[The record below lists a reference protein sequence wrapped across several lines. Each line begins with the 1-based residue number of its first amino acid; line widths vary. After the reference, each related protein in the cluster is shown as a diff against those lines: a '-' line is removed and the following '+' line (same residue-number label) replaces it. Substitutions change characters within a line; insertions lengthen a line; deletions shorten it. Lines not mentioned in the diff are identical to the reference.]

1 MEPCVLSDVLCGLP
15 KFDDPNLLV
24 GFETSDDASVYLIND
39 EQAIIQTVD
48 IFPPV
53 VDDPYFYGQIA
64 AANALSDVYAMGG
77 EPKLALNILC
87 FPENQPVEIA
97 GEILRGGYEKVQEAG
112 AMITGGHTIRDKEPK
127 YGLSVTGF
135 SHPKDVLRNGGVKP
149 GDVLL
154 LTKPLGTGVLT
165 TAAKADLLE
174 KPAYDAM
181 IRTMG
186 RLNKYAAETMRHFAV
201 SGCTDVTGFG
211 LLGHAYEMAAASGYS
226 LVIDSAAVSYLP
238 EAKAFAEEG
247 IIPAGSYRNR
257 DFLGGKVSVAK
268 SVELAAEDLLYDPQ
282 TSGGLLIALP
292 ERDGVRLLHMLE
304 ETGEEAALIGW
315 AQERKDCHII
325 VK

>member
-24 GFETSDDASVYLIND
+24 GFETSDDASVYRLSD
-39 EQAIIQTVD
+39 ELAVIQTVD

-53 VDDPYFYGQIA
+53 VDEPYFYGQIA

-97 GEILRGGYEKVQEAG
+97 GEILRGGFEKVQEAG

-135 SHPKDVLRNGGVKP
+135 IHPGDVLTNGGVKP
-149 GDVLL
+149 GDVLI
-154 LTKPLGTGVLT
+154 LTKPLGTGILT
-165 TAAKADLLE
+165 TAAKADILE

-181 IRTMG
+181 LQVMS
-186 RLNKYAAETMRHFAV
+186 RLNKYEAEVMRRFPV

-211 LLGHAYEMAAASGYS
+211 LLGHAYEMAAAGECS
-226 LVIDSAAVSYLP
+226 LTIDSATVPYLP
-238 EAKAFAEEG
+238 KVRELAEEG
-247 IIPAGSYRNR
+247 ILPAGAYRNR
-257 DFLGGKVSVAK
+257 AFLDGRVSIAEGVK
-268 SVELAAEDLLYDPQ
+268 LATEDILYDPQ

-292 ERDGVRLLHMLE
+292 EQDGLRLLHALE
-304 ETGEEAALIGW
+304 EVTETAALVGW
-315 AQERKDCHII
+315 VQERKEYHIV

>member
-1 MEPCVLSDVLCGLP
+1 MEPCVLSDVLGGLP
-15 KFDDPNLLV
+15 KFDDPKLLV
-24 GFETSDDASVYLIND
+24 GFETSDDASVYLLND
-39 EQAIIQTVD
+39 EQVMIQTVD

-87 FPENQPVEIA
+87 FPDNQPVEIA
-97 GEILRGGYEKVQEAG
+97 GEILRGGYEKAQEAG
-112 AMITGGHTIRDKEPK
+112 AMITGGHTIRDQEPK

-135 SHPKDVLRNGGVKP
+135 SHPKDVLTNGGAKP
-149 GDVLL
+149 GDVLV
-154 LTKPLGTGVLT
+154 LTKPLGTGILT

-174 KPAYDAM
+174 KPAHDAM

-186 RLNKYAAETMRHFAV
+186 RLNKYAVETMRRFAV

-211 LLGHAYEMAAASGYS
+211 LLGHAYEMAAASGCT
-226 LVIDSAAVSYLP
+226 LAIDSAAVSYLP

-247 IIPAGSYRNR
+247 IIPEGSYRNR
-257 DFLGGKVSVAK
+257 AFLGGKVSVAK
-268 SVELAAEDLLYDPQ
+268 GIALAVEDLLYDPQ

-292 ERDGVRLLHMLE
+292 ERDGARLLHELE
-304 ETGEEAALIGW
+304 EAGEEAALIGW
-315 AQERKDCHII
+315 AQEREARHII

>member
-24 GFETSDDASVYLIND
+24 GFETSDDASVYRISD
-39 EQAIIQTVD
+39 ELAIIQTVD

-97 GEILRGGYEKVQEAG
+97 GEILRGGHEKALEAG

-135 SHPKDVLRNGGVKP
+135 SHPKDVLINGGVKP
-149 GDVLL
+149 GDVLI

-165 TAAKADLLE
+165 TAEKADMLE

-181 IRTMG
+181 IRIMR
-186 RLNKYAAETMRHFAV
+186 RLNKYAAETMRHFSV

-211 LLGHAYEMAAASGYS
+211 LLGHAYEMAAASRCS
-226 LVIDSAAVSYLP
+226 LVIDSAAVPYLP
-238 EAKAFAEEG
+238 EAKALAEEG

-257 DFLGGKVSVAK
+257 DFLGGKVSVAR

-304 ETGEEAALIGW
+304 EAGEEAALIGW
-315 AQERKDCHII
+315 TQERKDCHII